1 MRLIPGAAILLW
13 LGVMAFF
20 AFLVAPA
27 AFASLDRDAAG
38 RFVNVMFPRYYAV
51 GTALGLVALC
61 AVAARW
67 LGAGRPLEGWLGLGL
82 VALMLVLT
90 LYSWLMVLPA
100 AHAAREAV
108 RQSAAAGSLSS
119 EALAFARLHRLSG
132 VLNASVMAAGV
143 LFLIVEGA
151 RTR

>member
-1 MRLIPGAAILLW
+1 MRLIPGAIVLVW
-13 LGVMAFF
+13 LAVMAFF

-38 RFVNVMFPRYYAV
+38 RFVSVMFPRYYAV

-67 LGAGRPLEGWLGLGL
+67 LGAGRPVEGWVGLGL

-90 LYSWLMVLPA
+90 LYSWLVVLPA

-108 RQSAAAGSLSS
+108 RQAAAAGALST
-119 EALAFARLHRLSG
+119 EALAFTRLHRLSG
-132 VLNASVMAAGV
+132 FLNGAVMAAGV
-143 LFLIVEGA
+143 LFLIVEWA
-151 RTR
+151 RSR

>member
-38 RFVNVMFPRYYAV
+38 RFVSVMFPRYYAV

-82 VALMLVLT
+82 IALMLGLT
-90 LYSWLMVLPA
+90 LYSWLVVLPA
-100 AHAAREAV
+100 AHAARDAL
-108 RQSAAAGSLSS
+108 RQAAAGAPST

-132 VLNASVMAAGV
+132 VLNATVMAAGL

-151 RTR
+151 RSR